1 MDIDWE
7 EIRGAVP
14 HSGINYLA
22 DIAQV
27 AALDV
32 LYLAM
37 GQILAELCDV
47 SVRQNS
53 ITLLHPLSL
62 QIHQQEQWAIAGH
75 SGSGKTTLANAL
87 AGKIFYQGNIFYQL
101 PDGDSHHAR
110 VLMIE
115 QQHHFKN
122 RSNTSDFYYQQ
133 RYNSSDAEDA
143 MTVEEY
149 LGETNDNHWIDTLH
163 IKPLLQKPL
172 IQLSNGEN
180 KRLQIV
186 QALFRDPAI
195 LILDNPF
202 TGLDMEGRKT
212 LHAVLDEIVKAG
224 IHIILITAHEELPAC
239 ITHIAVLENG
249 KLVKMGKAGEIN
261 LQKNTARTF
270 DTSLIKKL
278 TAPAQDSFIHAVKMV
293 NVTIRYGEKII
304 LQNINWEV
312 KKGERWCI
320 SGPNGSGKSTLLSL
334 ITADNP
340 QAYANE
346 IWLFDRRRGSGESI
360 WDIKKRIGFVSPE
373 LHLFFDQGTSC
384 FDVIAS
390 GLFDTIGLFRQLS
403 SAQQQR
409 VQTWLEILNLQALRD
424 RALSRLSL
432 GQQRMVLLA
441 RALVKNPPV
450 LILDE
455 PCQGLDEAQTAWF
468 NQLIDALCL
477 YFNTTL
483 LYVSHYEKDIPSC
496 VTHRLMI

>member
-1 MDIDWE
+1 MSDT
-7 EIRGAVP
+7 
-14 HSGINYLA
+14 L
-22 DIAQV
+22 
-27 AALDV
+27 
-32 LYLAM
+32 
-37 GQILAELCDV
+37 LAELRDV
-47 SVRQNS
+47 SVKQTG
-53 ITLLHPLSL
+53 ITILHPLSL
-62 QIHQQEQWAIAGH
+62 QIHQHEQWAIVGP

-87 AGKIFYQGNIFYQL
+87 AGKIFYQGNIEYFL
-101 PDGDSHHAR
+101 PDSDTHHSR

-115 QQHHFKN
+115 QQHHFRN
-122 RSNTSDFYYQQ
+122 RSNTTDFYYQQ

-143 MTVEEY
+143 LTVEEY
-149 LGETNDNHWIDTLH
+149 LGENKSDWIETLH
-163 IKPLLQKPL
+163 IKALLQKPL

-180 KRLQIV
+180 KRLQIA

-202 TGLDMEGRKT
+202 TGLDSEGRTT
-212 LHAVLDEIVKAG
+212 LEKILSAIVEAG
-224 IHIILITAHEELPAC
+224 IHIILITAPEQLPSC
-239 ITHIAVLENG
+239 ITHVAVLENG
-249 KLVKMGKAGEIN
+249 KLLQSGKASDIN
-261 LQKNTARTF
+261 LQKQANQPIDPTLIQKLPPPDKESF
-270 DTSLIKKL
+270 DC
-278 TAPAQDSFIHAVKMV
+278 AVKMV
-293 NVTIRYGEKII
+293 NVTIRYGEKVV
-304 LQNINWEV
+304 LSNMNWEV
-312 KKGERWCI
+312 KKGERWSI

-373 LHLFFDQGTSC
+373 LHLFFDQGSSC

-403 SAQQQR
+403 ATQQQQ
-409 VQTWLEILNLQALRD
+409 VQTWLEILKLQALRE

-441 RALVKNPPV
+441 RALVKNPPL

-455 PCQGLDEAQTAWF
+455 PCQGLDEAQTNF
-468 NQLIDALCL
+468 FKQLIDQLCVH
-477 YFNTTL
+477 FNTTL

-496 VTHRLMI
+496 VTNRLSLSL